1 MNAHFVR
8 VLKVYN
14 TWLYETRSCAPL
26 CHSGAHVVE
35 LAMYFKGH
43 LQWKSYLYFL
53 LHKYV

>member
-1 MNAHFVR
+1 MHI
-8 VLKVYN
+8 LLEYN